1 MCGLIAALQSNA
13 KLGEERMAAA
23 LATIAHR
30 GPDHMGWWLS
40 SDHQMGLGH
49 VRLSIIGLKA
59 GDQPIVN
66 AAGDVRCVVNGE
78 FYGYRAIRSAL
89 RAEGRHFATDSD
101 SEIALHLY
109 EKLGAEC
116 VHQLRGEFA
125 IVIAD
130 ERRCH
135 LFAARDRFGIKP
147 LFYAVHDGSV
157 YFASEIKALL
167 ALGVPAR
174 WDRDAFF
181 ADCHGVRSAD
191 RTLFA
196 GIFAVPPGCLAIA
209 RDGRVAIRSYWD
221 IEYPSRAVLA
231 ADRRSEREIVTGFRA
246 ALEDAVTE
254 RLVADVEVA
263 CYLSGGI
270 DSCAV
275 LGLAQRQGSRPIRA
289 FSIVFDDAVYDERHF
304 AQQAAQLAGAELVPV
319 PVSQTQ
325 LADAFADSLW
335 HSETLV
341 VNGHIVAKY
350 LLSQT
355 VRDAGIKVVLTG
367 EGADEILAGYPP
379 FRRDLILHNTDGQDP
394 AETQHLLAEL
404 AATNQ
409 SSRGLLSA
417 DGATAPGLEV
427 FNTRLGWIPSSIEA
441 ISTLAAKMYPLFED
455 HYRAAGI
462 RANPYAEMLD
472 GFDVR
477 GRLAGRDPVNQAL
490 YLWARLQL
498 PNYILTVLG
507 DRVEMAH
514 SVEGRVPFLD
524 HLVAEYAAGLP
535 VHYKI
540 RGLREKYVLRE
551 AVRDCVPPEVYNRQK
566 HPFMTPPARS
576 GDDPLAIYCQ
586 DVLRSATIDQQ
597 PFFNPKRVRTL
608 MDRIALLAPV
618 DRAAFEGVVLRVVS
632 TCVLQER
639 FALST

>member
-1 MCGLIAALQSNA
+1 MVAALQSTPRVTS
-13 KLGEERMAAA
+13 ERMNNA

-30 GPDHMGWWLS
+30 GPDNMGWWFS
-40 SDHQMGLGH
+40 SDRQMGLGH
-49 VRLSIIGLKA
+49 ARLSIIGLKE
-59 GDQPIVN
+59 GNQPIAN

-78 FYGYRAIRSAL
+78 FYGYQTIRSAL
-89 RAEGRHFATDSD
+89 RAEGYHFTTDSD

-109 EKLGAEC
+109 MKLGAEC

-125 IVIAD
+125 MVIAD
-130 ERRCH
+130 ERRRR
-135 LFAARDRFGIKP
+135 LFAVRDRFGIKP
-147 LFYAVHDGSV
+147 LFYAVHEGSV

-181 ADCHGVRSAD
+181 AECHSVRCAD

-209 RDGRVAIRSYWD
+209 RDGRVEIRRYWD
-221 IEYPSRAVLA
+221 IKYPSRATLA
-231 ADRRSEREIVTGFRA
+231 ADPRSERDIVNGFRA
-246 ALEDAVTE
+246 VLEDAVAQ

-275 LGLAQRQGSRPIRA
+275 LGLAQRQMSRPIRA
-289 FSIVFDDAVYDERHF
+289 FSIVFDDPIYDERHL
-304 AQQAAQLAGAELVPV
+304 AQQATQVTGAELVPV
-319 PVSQTQ
+319 PVRQAQ
-325 LADAFADSLW
+325 LADAFADALW
-335 HSETLV
+335 HSETLLL
-341 VNGHIVAKY
+341 NGHGVAKY
-350 LLSQT
+350 LLSRV

-379 FRRDLILHNTDGQDP
+379 FRHDMILHNSDGQDP
-394 AETQHLLAEL
+394 AESQRLIVEL
-404 AATNQ
+404 AAANQ

-417 DGATAPGLEV
+417 DGTSAPGLEV
-427 FNTRLGWIPSSIEA
+427 FNARLGWIPSSIEA
-441 ISTLAAKMYPLFED
+441 FSTLATKMYPLFYD
-455 HYRAAGI
+455 HYRLSGL
-462 RANPYAEMLD
+462 RANPYAELLD

-477 GRLAGRDPVNQAL
+477 NRLAGRDPVNQAL
-490 YLWARLQL
+490 YLWTHLQL
-498 PNYILTVLG
+498 PNYVLTVLA

-524 HLVAEYAAGLP
+524 HFVAEYASGLP

-540 RGLREKYVLRE
+540 RGMREKYVLRE
-551 AVRDCVPPEVYNRQK
+551 AVRDCVPPDVYNRQK

-576 GDDPLAIYCQ
+576 DDDPLSIYCQ
-586 DVLRSATIDQQ
+586 DLLRSNAVDKQ
-597 PFFNPKRVRTL
+597 PFFEPKRVRTL
-608 MDRIALLAPV
+608 MDRIASLPPD
-618 DRAAFEGVVLRVVS
+618 DRAAFEGVVLRVAS

-639 FALST
+639 FALSA